1 MFGDVSIAY
10 IPGTRIVGLS
20 KLPRI
25 VKYFASRL
33 QVQEDLTRELADFL
47 HKKLKAMGV
56 LVVVKARHLCL
67 EMRGARAGNVE
78 TVSSAVRGVFETS
91 VPTREEAL
99 RLLTS

>member
-1 MFGDVSIAY
+1 M
-10 IPGTRIVGLS
+10 
-20 KLPRI
+20 
-25 VKYFASRL
+25 
-33 QVQEDLTRELADFL
+33 
-47 HKKLKAMGV
+47 KAMGV